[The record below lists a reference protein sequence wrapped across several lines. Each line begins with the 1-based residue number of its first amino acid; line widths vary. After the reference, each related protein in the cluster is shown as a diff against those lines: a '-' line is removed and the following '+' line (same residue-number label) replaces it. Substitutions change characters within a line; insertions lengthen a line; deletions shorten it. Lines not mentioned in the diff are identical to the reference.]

1 MKEKIQSI
9 KLNVMLCI
17 IFIAITYLVT
27 LNIEN
32 GFFHPNWWWMSN
44 NFALTVS
51 GGIAVGFAAGLAYAI
66 QEYKN
71 CKSENESKL
80 FFAVGWLYSI
90 FSHMDRNIIEYLDN
104 PQQPAIDNLFESYT
118 DEGNRASGIIQ
129 ETEYQTVMQKT
140 DLEEE
145 LEIFKKNEYAKI
157 QEILKQAYFYY
168 KIAINRTE
176 LDDLKNGFNNR
187 IVLSSDFKVKRTL
200 EILKK
205 EIEDELPSIESLAK
219 TIDCQTRKKYHWE
232 EYKKYSDVHCA
243 SVTKLND
250 FDEFLKRGGTL

>member
-9 KLNVMLCI
+9 KLNGMLCI

-51 GGIAVGFAAGLAYAI
+51 GGI
-66 QEYKN
+66 
-71 CKSENESKL
+71 
-80 FFAVGWLYSI
+80 AVGWLYSI

-219 TIDCQTRKKYHWE
+219 TIDRQTRKKYHWE
-232 EYKKYSDVHCA
+232 EYKKYSDSHCA
-243 SVTKLND
+243 SVTKLNG
-250 FDEFLKRGGTL
+250 FEEFLKGGGTL

>member
-9 KLNVMLCI
+9 KLNGMLCI

-71 CKSENESKL
+71 CKNENESKL

-90 FSHMDRNIIEYLDN
+90 FSHMDKNITEALEN
-104 PQQPAIDNLFESYT
+104 PQQPAIESLLKKYVS
-118 DEGNRASGIIQ
+118 EGNQSNETIKQ
-129 ETEYQTVMQKT
+129 TEYITILRNELKT
-140 DLEEE
+140 NLENFKMEE
-145 LEIFKKNEYAKI
+145 CAKV
-157 QEILKQAYFYY
+157 QEILRQAYFYY
-168 KIAINRTE
+168 DIALNETKI
-176 LDDLKNGFNNR
+176 DDLRNNKINR
-187 IVLSSDFKVKRTL
+187 IVLISDPKVERTL
-200 EILKK
+200 EILRK
-205 EIEDELPSIESLAK
+205 EIEEELPRIESLAEMV
-219 TIDCQTRKKYHWE
+219 DCQQERNITGKN
-232 EYKKYSDVHCA
+232 
-243 SVTKLND
+243 TKNIAMFIALALQN
-250 FDEFLKRGGTL
+250 